1 VPFNDDVSVT
11 GGALEASNVNVVQEM
26 TSIISLQRQFDM
38 QIKMMRNAEQN
49 DEAQNSLLR
58 MS

>member
-1 VPFNDDVSVT
+1 
-11 GGALEASNVNVVQEM
+11 VVQEM